1 VGGGTPIELNTLF
14 QDIGDE
20 RSYCLLVYR
29 MGEGEGE
36 GEGGEDPVVHVPL
49 NSRFEIVRVW

>member
-20 RSYCLLVYR
+20 RSCCLLVYR

-49 NSRFEIVRVW
+49 NSRFKIVRVW